1 MTIYLVALRGEMGV
15 RLDAVSAESAVQ
27 AAQQVHRKKN
37 DGGATTYSVE
47 PEDRPG
53 QTIDITVD

>member
-15 RLDAVSAESAVQ
+15 RLDAVSAESAVR
-27 AAQQVHRKKN
+27 AAQEVHRKKN
-37 DGGATTYSVE
+37 DGGGTTYSVE
-47 PEDRPG
+47 PEDRSE

>member
-27 AAQQVHRKKN
+27 AAQRVHRKKN
-37 DGGATTYSVE
+37 DGGGTTYSVE
-47 PEDRPG
+47 PEDRSEL
-53 QTIDITVD
+53 TIDITVD